1 MRTSIEQNQSEER
14 AEKSALL
21 LTSTPSTHQ
30 QRARDMDFFG
40 LFYGDYYGGRSHWY
54 GGREKSRHSQGR
66 EDEAKKKFNKMKSQM
81 ECTMVEAVVNEQRSA
96 GSNSHLKDLPVDGK

>member
-1 MRTSIEQNQSEER
+1 
-14 AEKSALL
+14 
-21 LTSTPSTHQ
+21 
-30 QRARDMDFFG
+30 MDFFGIPLG

-54 GGREKSRHSQGR
+54 GRREKSRHSQGR

-81 ECTMVEAVVNEQRSA
+81 ECTMVEATVNEQRSA